1 MKWRPRI
8 GQARLLWREPEH
20 VFQGECQSISP
31 RKQDRVIWC
40 LATRNGGHPREKE
53 RLTGVSESL
62 ARPPRLERPRQL
74 ASARDRHARPN
85 GSFPTMAGCRRVARF
100 LFLGNMNRLILVR
113 SPIGEM
119 CERCFPE
126 LVLQVQA
133 DMKADRP
140 SNIFLQ

>member
-1 MKWRPRI
+1 M
-8 GQARLLWREPEH
+8 
-20 VFQGECQSISP
+20 
-31 RKQDRVIWC
+31 
-40 LATRNGGHPREKE
+40 
-53 RLTGVSESL
+53 
-62 ARPPRLERPRQL
+62 
-74 ASARDRHARPN
+74 SA
-85 GSFPTMAGCRRVARF
+85 GTRF

-126 LVLQVQA
+126 LVFLQAAVVRQVQA